1 MAFSLSTVT
10 PDTGLSTAGGTTLA
24 AVGTGFT
31 TVTDVTID
39 GISVSFSIVDDSNI
53 TIVTDA
59 HAAGTVQLFVID
71 PDGTGGW
78 EVTFGD
84 SPTGSEC
91 LTLSVGAFLA
101 DGATPDGD
109 GIVYTVEQLDGWFET
124 PPIRSATQEVQPLGE
139 FPTVNR
145 ENGRQIDLTILAHV
159 LGGAPLGNV
168 GCFQGKETVKLAFQ
182 AVFTPVSMTVTDPNG
197 NATTALVQL
206 RSPTRTA
213 LVGQAVAA
221 RITLALIAPN
231 PTFT

>member
-1 MAFSLSTVT
+1 MSDFTFTDT
-10 PDTGLSTAGGTTLA
+10 PPPPPLA
-24 AVGTGFT
+24 
-31 TVTDVTID
+31 D
-39 GISVSFSIVDDSNI
+39 G
-53 TIVTDA
+53 
-59 HAAGTVQLFVID
+59 
-71 PDGTGGW
+71 
-78 EVTFGD
+78 
-84 SPTGSEC
+84 C
-91 LTLSVGAFLA
+91 LALAVGAFLA
-101 DGATPDGD
+101 DGSTPDGN
-109 GIVYTVEQLDGWFET
+109 GIVYTVEQLDGWFDT
-124 PPIRSATQEVQPLGE
+124 PPVRSATQEAQPLGE

-145 ENGRQIDLTILAHV
+145 ENGRQVDLTILAHV
-159 LGGAPLGNV
+159 LGGAALGNV